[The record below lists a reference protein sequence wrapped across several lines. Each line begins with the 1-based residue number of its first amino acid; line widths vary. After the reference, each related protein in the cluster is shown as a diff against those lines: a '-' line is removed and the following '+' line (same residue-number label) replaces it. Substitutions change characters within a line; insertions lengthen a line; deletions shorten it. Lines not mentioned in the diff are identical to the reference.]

1 MTQFIPIEEIS
12 PLETETGID
21 TAFFTVKNENTES
34 LYLAYSV
41 KRDFLSVPL
50 TYSVIEFIGS
60 PVLEIHQMGVE
71 EYLEGFE
78 EEVSIPEPGF
88 YQFEAN
94 DDGGA
99 KEEDELDILVLVD
112 RDKVLEITFESKRIL
127 SNTYHSANAKVALV
141 SAIQQLSPNT

>member
-12 PLETETGID
+12 PLDTEAGID
-21 TAFFTVKNENTES
+21 TAFFTVKNEATES

-60 PVLEIHQMGVE
+60 PVLEIHQMGIE
-71 EYLEGFE
+71 EYLDGFE
-78 EEVSIPEPGF
+78 EEVSIPQPGF

-94 DDGGA
+94 DDGA
-99 KEEDELDILVLVD
+99 EEEDELDILVLVD

-127 SNTYHSANAKVALV
+127 SNTYHSANAKVALMT
-141 SAIQQLSPNT
+141 ALQQPASNS

>member
-1 MTQFIPIEEIS
+1 VTQFIPIEEIS
-12 PLETETGID
+12 PLDTEAGID
-21 TAFFTVKNENTES
+21 TAFFTVKNEATES

-60 PVLEIHQMGVE
+60 PVLEIHQMGIE
-71 EYLEGFE
+71 EYLDGFE
-78 EEVSIPEPGF
+78 EEVSIPRPGF

-94 DDGGA
+94 DDGA
-99 KEEDELDILVLVD
+99 EEEDELDILVLVD

-127 SNTYHSANAKVALV
+127 SNTYHSANAKVALMT
-141 SAIQQLSPNT
+141 ALQQPALNS

>member
-1 MTQFIPIEEIS
+1 VTQFIPIEEIS
-12 PLETETGID
+12 PLDTEAGID
-21 TAFFTVKNENTES
+21 TAFFTVKNEATES

-60 PVLEIHQMGVE
+60 PVLEIHQMGIE
-71 EYLEGFE
+71 EYLDGFE
-78 EEVSIPEPGF
+78 EEVSIPQPGF

-94 DDGGA
+94 DDGA
-99 KEEDELDILVLVD
+99 EEEDELDILVLVD

-127 SNTYHSANAKVALV
+127 SNTYHSANAKVALMT
-141 SAIQQLSPNT
+141 ALQQPALNS

>member
-71 EYLEGFE
+71 EYLDGFE
-78 EEVSIPEPGF
+78 EEVSIPGPGF

-99 KEEDELDILVLVD
+99 EEDELDILVLVD
-112 RDKVLEITFESKRIL
+112 RDKVLEITFESKCIL

>member
-12 PLETETGID
+12 PLDTEAGID
-21 TAFFTVKNENTES
+21 TAFFTVKNEATES

-60 PVLEIHQMGVE
+60 PVLEIHQMGIE
-71 EYLEGFE
+71 EYLDGFE

-94 DDGGA
+94 DDGA
-99 KEEDELDILVLVD
+99 EEEDELDILVLVD
-112 RDKVLEITFESKRIL
+112 RNKVLEITFESKRIL
-127 SNTYHSANAKVALV
+127 SNTYHSANAKVALMT
-141 SAIQQLSPNT
+141 ALQQPASNS

>member
-1 MTQFIPIEEIS
+1 VTQFIPIEEIS
-12 PLETETGID
+12 PLDTEAGID
-21 TAFFTVKNENTES
+21 TAFFTVKNEATES

-60 PVLEIHQMGVE
+60 PVLEIHQMGIE
-71 EYLEGFE
+71 EYLDGFE
-78 EEVSIPEPGF
+78 EEVSIPQPGF

-94 DDGGA
+94 DDGA
-99 KEEDELDILVLVD
+99 EEEDELDILVLVD

-127 SNTYHSANAKVALV
+127 SNTYHSANAKVALMT
-141 SAIQQLSPNT
+141 ALQQPASNS

>member
-12 PLETETGID
+12 PLDTEAGID
-21 TAFFTVKNENTES
+21 TAFFTVKNEATES

-60 PVLEIHQMGVE
+60 PVLEIHQMGIE
-71 EYLEGFE
+71 EYLDGFE
-78 EEVSIPEPGF
+78 EEVSIPQPGF

-94 DDGGA
+94 DDGA
-99 KEEDELDILVLVD
+99 EEEDELDILVLVD

-127 SNTYHSANAKVALV
+127 SNTYHSANAKVALMT
-141 SAIQQLSPNT
+141 ALQQPALNS